1 MVSSTKVEDF
11 PSYKLNRFAR
21 KLIVNFCERDKKYVS
36 SFKCRDTCS
45 AVQVN
50 RLNEWV
56 ERGGKCHRISYPES
70 YKNSSSVIFTD
81 FIRSDLLI
89 FTKKKILI
97 FRISII
103 QWITRQANLAFRF
116 ETSFRIKSETS
127 LKTNESDEY
136 ITWQVLKKM
145 FPKWRA

>member
-45 AVQVN
+45 TVQVN

-56 ERGGKCHRISYPES
+56 ERGGKCHRISRIVQKFFECNFYRFHS
-70 YKNSSSVIFTD
+70 KRFVDIYKKKKNSHS
-81 FIRSDLLI
+81 
-89 FTKKKILI
+89 
-97 FRISII
+97 RISII

>member
-21 KLIVNFCERDKKYVS
+21 KLTVNFCERDKKYVS

-56 ERGGKCHRISYPES
+56 ERGGKCHRISRIVQKFFECNFYRFHS
-70 YKNSSSVIFTD
+70 KRFVDIYK
-81 FIRSDLLI
+81 
-89 FTKKKILI
+89 KKKILI
-97 FRISII
+97 PEFRSYNELRAKLISHFDSK
-103 QWITRQANLAFRF
+103 LH
-116 ETSFRIKSETS
+116 SG
-127 LKTNESDEY
+127 
-136 ITWQVLKKM
+136 
-145 FPKWRA
+145 

>member
-89 FTKKKILI
+89 FTKKKKILI
-97 FRISII
+97 PEFRSYNELRAKLISHFDSK
-103 QWITRQANLAFRF
+103 LH
-116 ETSFRIKSETS
+116 SG
-127 LKTNESDEY
+127 
-136 ITWQVLKKM
+136 
-145 FPKWRA
+145 

>member
-1 MVSSTKVEDF
+1 MNDRVDGFRMVGGDLVYGEFHLFGKERERKREIGLMVSSTKVEDF

-89 FTKKKILI
+89 FTKKKK
-97 FRISII
+97 F
-103 QWITRQANLAFRF
+103 
-116 ETSFRIKSETS
+116 SFQNFDHTMNYAPS
-127 LKTNESDEY
+127 
-136 ITWQVLKKM
+136 
-145 FPKWRA
+145 

>member
-1 MVSSTKVEDF
+1 MVLEWLGETWYTENFICLGKREREKEIGLMVSSTKVEDF

-21 KLIVNFCERDKKYVS
+21 KLTVNFCERDKKYVS

-56 ERGGKCHRISYPES
+56 ERGGKCHRISYPEL

-89 FTKKKILI
+89 FIKKKKILI
-97 FRISII
+97 PEFRSYNELRAKLISHFDSK
-103 QWITRQANLAFRF
+103 LH
-116 ETSFRIKSETS
+116 SG
-127 LKTNESDEY
+127 
-136 ITWQVLKKM
+136 
-145 FPKWRA
+145 